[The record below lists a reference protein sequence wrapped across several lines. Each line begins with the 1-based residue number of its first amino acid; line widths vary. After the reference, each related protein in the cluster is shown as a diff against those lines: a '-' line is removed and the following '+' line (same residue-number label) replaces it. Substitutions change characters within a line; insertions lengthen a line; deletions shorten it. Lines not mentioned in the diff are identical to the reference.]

1 MTLPYKK
8 KRKKYYNPK
17 KILSSKR
24 DLRLTERYLEK
35 LLYEI
40 NSKTTEIEVKECP
53 ICYNEMNEY
62 KNMCIT
68 PCNHMFCFTCI
79 MVWTRTKNSCPV
91 CRFNLVQN
99 LYSDNDTSLSD
110 ESLNRSFGSTINEI
124 QELTMEAL
132 ERERI
137 ASELAE
143 SVIENALNSINDRQN
158 TRRRLLFDD
167 L

>member
-8 KRKKYYNPK
+8 RRGKYYNPK

-24 DLRLTERYLEK
+24 DLRLTERYLEN
-35 LLYEI
+35 LFYEI
-40 NSKTTEIEVKECP
+40 NSKTTEVKECP
-53 ICYNEMNEY
+53 ICYCEMNQY

-68 PCNHMFCFTCI
+68 PCEHMFCFTCI
-79 MVWTRTKNSCPV
+79 MLWTRTKNTCPV

-99 LYSDNDTSLSD
+99 LHTENDTSLTD

-143 SVIENALNSINDRQN
+143 SVIENALNSINERQT
-158 TRRRLLFDD
+158 TRRRLIFDD

>member
-8 KRKKYYNPK
+8 RRGKYYNPK

-24 DLRLTERYLEK
+24 DLRLTERYLEN
-35 LLYEI
+35 LFYEI
-40 NSKTTEIEVKECP
+40 NSKTTETEVKECP
-53 ICYNEMNEY
+53 ICYCEMNQY

-68 PCNHMFCFTCI
+68 PCEHMFCFTCI
-79 MVWTRTKNSCPV
+79 MLWTRTKNTCPV

-99 LYSDNDTSLSD
+99 LHTENDTSLTD

-143 SVIENALNSINDRQN
+143 NVIENAISSIDRR
-158 TRRRLLFDD
+158 TVIRRIMFDD